1 MRLTAWF
8 ERLSDETQ
16 LALVLMVG
24 LMVGA
29 VLGGVR

>member
-16 LALVLMVG
+16 LVLVLMVG